1 MESEERDSPRVKF
14 DSNKMSQTSQVMKT
28 SRRGRP
34 FVRDLHDLF
43 STMVVSLELKTH
55 RNLFRTYQNSFTTG
69 MSDEACSNLH
79 NLKFSQSV
87 RLPDPNNPAKIVTTT
102 STTTFSMDRQM
113 AKGVC
118 QIFMDAHL
126 IENAADVSVRS
137 FKDRGIYMLT
147 GKGLHVLERFISKN
161 GISAEHLIGVFST
174 QSICLKL
181 LHLERRPIDD
191 EILINKQI
199 IHVVFRRFVGRQ
211 PNYHIAG
218 GVDRSNG
225 LGVSDLHV
233 SKGSVTT
240 EAAEG
245 DVQHTFNSLNALAW
259 LLDFTTIAGRDEAA
273 ETAAHFVR
281 YGLIALVSDKGKRD
295 DDLVVTV
302 NYINQGSES
311 IDCEFRAGAKCTY
324 GITAAGRRVALW
336 ETGSVGSVGSPNE
349 SVESFDHSSQSKQRD
364 RDGDRDSPSLHRQ
377 QSRGGQLQAQYAHE
391 RTRDAAV
398 AVSGAHHKESNTG
411 RLKQI
416 LDDPALRSLFREFL
430 RSNFCEENLS
440 FWLDVHDFKRKFST
454 TSSAVA
460 RPQHFGIFSKQSH
473 SHAHDKKATPTAMQQ
488 HQQDINAMACV
499 IYNTYLAPS
508 SPSELNIDH
517 GLRAELVSYMT
528 GIKREARDK
537 YGTEIRPDTEVGEEI
552 GIGQMPLQASQ
563 VSRLIFL
570 YERIQAYI
578 FRLMATDS
586 VPKFVRTERFLN
598 LMKTFEE
605 YQASLAENAPPVP
618 PLPLP
623 KEGDNKSQSQS
634 RGSLNTPS
642 TTSLRSSKKSQEAL
656 TVGGAHAAANSNP
669 SLHSKKSFGEH

>member
-1 MESEERDSPRVKF
+1 MDPEEREQPRVKF
-14 DSNKMSQTSQVMKT
+14 DSKKMSQSSQVMKT

-55 RNLFRTYQNSFTTG
+55 RNLFKTYNNSFTT
-69 MSDEACSNLH
+69 DEACSNLH

-87 RLPDPNNPAKIVTTT
+87 RLPDPANPAKIVTTT
-102 STTTFSMDRQM
+102 STTTFSMERQM

-126 IENAADVSVRS
+126 IENAVDNGSRS

-174 QSICLKL
+174 QAICLKL

-199 IHVVFRRFVGRQ
+199 VHVVFRRFVGRQ
-211 PNYHIAG
+211 PNYTESQSSKSSLDTDKSQGLPVNDIFITKAAVSSEAG
-218 GVDRSNG
+218 DI
-225 LGVSDLHV
+225 
-233 SKGSVTT
+233 
-240 EAAEG
+240 
-245 DVQHTFNSLNALAW
+245 QHTFNSITALDW

-273 ETAAHFVR
+273 EVAAHFVR
-281 YGLIALVSDKGKRD
+281 YGLIRLVNEKGKRD

-302 NYINQGSES
+302 NYANSSSES
-311 IDCEFRAGAKCTY
+311 IDCEFRGGNKCVY
-324 GITAAGRRVALW
+324 GITPAGRKVALW
-336 ETGSVGSVGSPNE
+336 EASSPNE
-349 SVESFDHSSQSKQRD
+349 SSESLDRSSGSKH
-364 RDGDRDSPSLHRQ
+364 RDSHSLSRQ
-377 QSRGGQLQAQYAHE
+377 QSKGGGQLQAQYAHE

-398 AVSGAHHKESNTG
+398 AVASAHHKESNTG

-460 RPQHFGIFSKQSH
+460 KPQHFGLFSKKS
-473 SHAHDKKATPTAMQQ
+473 DKKGGPTAMQQ

-517 GLRAELVSYMT
+517 GLRAELVAYMT
-528 GIKREARDK
+528 SIKSEAREK
-537 YGTEIRPDTEVGEEI
+537 YGTEIKAQEEEDV
-552 GIGQMPLQASQ
+552 GIGQIPLQASQ
-563 VSRLIFL
+563 VSRLIVL

-586 VPKFVRTERFLN
+586 VPKFVKTERFLN

-605 YQASLAENAPPVP
+605 YQASLAEGAPPVP
-618 PLPLP
+618 PLPKDSRD
-623 KEGDNKSQSQS
+623 KENEDARSSLKSP
-634 RGSLNTPS
+634 SLH
-642 TTSLRSSKKSQEAL
+642 SLRSSKKSPSQYSTEAL
-656 TVGGAHAAANSNP
+656 GNTTSNT
-669 SLHSKKSFGEH
+669 SLRSRKSFRDEKEKEKIKEADS